1 MSAFIVSLINTDQ
14 TLDSVVLPAYGR
26 QTRGGSTAALVAA
39 VVAKT
44 IQMTVT
50 QDEHVTEDAPETTYR
65 ITPLTGV
72 TYQVPDDAERVL
84 IEPAGTIAAHT
95 TLFPNNPYDGQE
107 LNIANTAIITA
118 WTMTAGT
125 TGQTNGIKGALTAG
139 VANGF
144 GKWKYNLAGLCWYRV
159 G

>member
-1 MSAFIVSLINTDQ
+1 MSAFIVSLINADQ
-14 TLDSVVLPAYGR
+14 TLDSVVLPAFGR
-26 QTRGGSTAALVAA
+26 QTRGGSTAALAAA
-39 VVAKT
+39 VAAKT

-72 TYQVPDDAERVL
+72 SYQVPDDAEHVA
-84 IEPAGTIAAHT
+84 IEPAGTIAALT
-95 TLFPNNPYDGQE
+95 TVFPNNPYDGQV
-107 LNIANTAIITA
+107 LRINNTTVITA

-144 GKWKYNLAGLCWYRV
+144 GTWKYNLAGLCWYRC